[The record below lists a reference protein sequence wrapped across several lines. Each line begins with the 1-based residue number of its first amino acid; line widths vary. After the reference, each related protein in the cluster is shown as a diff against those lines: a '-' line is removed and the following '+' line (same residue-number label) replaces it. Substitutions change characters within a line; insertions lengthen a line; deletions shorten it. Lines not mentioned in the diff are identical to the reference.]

1 VGFLYTGGFRVDRVK
16 NAAGI
21 YMNWGGTM
29 PPEIR
34 GDVTAP
40 DHIGWIELFS
50 AQFGVGRGLNQK
62 TGDVESSP
70 TVSEIVVTKAM
81 DIASAA
87 LAKECIH
94 GEGKKVVIDFVKTI
108 NGKPKVYHT
117 MTLSSVTI
125 SNCNVSPPQSGGVS
139 GPTEAFSLSFK
150 KVENGPATGVQPH
163 TTPLPNQNPAFWNI
177 RPPAR

>member
-1 VGFLYTGGFRVDRVK
+1 MDRVK

-50 AQFGVGRGLNQK
+50 AQFGVGRGLTEK
-62 TGDVESSP
+62 RGSEDKSP
-70 TVSEIVVTKAM
+70 GVSEILVTKAQDM
-81 DIASAA
+81 TSAA
-87 LAKECIH
+87 LNKECIH
-94 GEGKKVVIDFVKTI
+94 GEGKKVVIDYVKAI
-108 NGKPKVYHT
+108 NGKPKVYLT
-117 MTLSSVTI
+117 MTLSDVTI
-125 SNCNVSPPQSGGVS
+125 SSCGVS
-139 GPTEAFSLSFK
+139 GGQSRPTETFSLTFK
-150 KVENGPATGVQPH
+150 KLEYGPATGVQPH
-163 TTPLPNQNPAFWNI
+163 TTALPNQNPAFWNI